1 MKRTVWLLFCCQA
14 LMSAVTL
21 AQVATGALIAHSLA
35 TNKMLA
41 TLPAGINM
49 AAAMAA
55 SVVAAAAFERFGRK
69 AGFLLGTAAS
79 TAGCL
84 VFAAALWRGDFALQ
98 CAGAVPAGLGFGIM
112 QHLRF
117 AAAEAAG
124 PSARTR
130 AIALVM
136 AGGVAGAFV
145 GPELVRRTADLFAPA
160 LFLGTYLCLAAVPAV
175 VALLLAF
182 ADLPPP
188 ARRTGTPAPLRAIVG
203 RPAFIAAA
211 AAGMAAHAAM
221 NLVMASAP
229 VQMALCGFGVAD
241 GLGVM
246 RAHAVAMFAP
256 GFATGLLVERFGAAR
271 VVCAGGLLCFGSA
284 ALSAGGAG
292 HPSFL
297 SALALLGLG
306 WNLMFTGATAL
317 LAGAHGSADRVRAQA
332 ANDALVSGAVA
343 CTAFGSGLLHGAAG
357 WVALNLATV
366 PLLLAGMGA
375 VSGRVVAL
383 RRRTR
388 PEQISAAPISRART
402 A

>member
-49 AAAMAA
+49 VAAMAA
-55 SVVAAAAFERFGRK
+55 SIIAAAVFERFGRK

-84 VFAAALWRGDFALQ
+84 VIAAALWRGDFVLQ

-117 AAAEAAG
+117 AAAEAADL
-124 PSARTR
+124 PVRTR

-136 AGGVAGAFV
+136 AGGVVGAFV
-145 GPELVRRTADLFAPA
+145 GPELVRHTAGLFAPA

-182 ADLPPP
+182 AELPRP
-188 ARRTGTPAPLRAIVG
+188 ARRATAPAPLRAIVG
-203 RPAFIAAA
+203 RPAFVTAAV
-211 AAGMAAHAAM
+211 AGMAAHGVM
-221 NLVMASAP
+221 NLVMASTP
-229 VQMALCGFGVAD
+229 VQMVLCGFGVGD
-241 GLGVM
+241 GLGMM
-246 RAHAVAMFAP
+246 RAHAIAMFAP
-256 GFATGLLVERFGAAR
+256 GFVSGLLVERWGAPR
-271 VVCAGGLLCFGSA
+271 VVCAGGLLCFGFA
-284 ALSAGGAG
+284 ALSVGGAG
-292 HPSFL
+292 YPSFL
-297 SALALLGLG
+297 SALVLLGLG

-317 LAGAHGSADRVRAQA
+317 LAGAHAPADRVRAQA

-343 CTAFGSGLLHGAAG
+343 CTAFGSGALHSAAG

-366 PLLLAGMGA
+366 PLILVGMGA
-375 VSGRVVAL
+375 VSWRLVGRA
-383 RRRTR
+383 RAGFIWSTTA
-388 PEQISAAPISRART
+388 SAAS
-402 A
+402 